1 MPEWYETPPEQRTD
15 EQARRCQQA
24 YYHALLST
32 AEGREVICDMQR
44 RIREE
49 KLDRLKNNDSAA
61 QLCLEE
67 YFEDTITL
75 CGVNDTMQL
84 VRAEARIAKS
94 YIHKEEKPDIPEGY
108 SE

>member
-1 MPEWYETPPEQRTD
+1 MAEWYETPPEQRTN
-15 EQARRCQQA
+15 EQRQRAQQA
-24 YYHALLST
+24 YYHVLLST

-75 CGVNDTMQL
+75 CGVDNTMQL
-84 VRAEARIAKS
+84 AEAQAQIAKS
-94 YIHKEEKPDIPEGY
+94 YIHKEEKPDVPEDY